1 MLADN
6 VAPITTVMSAPR
18 LFTSAVTI
26 GRTITNTPQFEPVM
40 NDTKA
45 MDVKIIAGKSS
56 GVGIGSMVVTT

>member
-1 MLADN
+1 
-6 VAPITTVMSAPR
+6 MSAPR